1 MKLPKG
7 NSGTEQVEK
16 IKSYSDIEP
25 VAVAYNYDGHGY
37 QFIDNG
43 SGSDWFE
50 MGTSQRDAVVLVDLE
65 DVISLYNYM
74 AMLYIDTFSELQV
87 ALKKFDEIEF
97 NTKQRHNK

>member
-7 NSGTEQVEK
+7 NSGTEQMEK

-37 QFIDNG
+37 QFIDSG

-50 MGTSQRDAVVLVDLE
+50 KGTSQKDAVVLVDLE

-74 AMLYIDTFSELQV
+74 AMLYIGVFSELQM
-87 ALKKFDEIEF
+87 ALEELNESK
-97 NTKQRHNK
+97 